1 MVRSY
6 YFFGRNRIFLPKLA
20 GAFLLV
26 AALFMF
32 IVASG
37 KMFDTWDALKKYPD
51 CIEQKDISIGS
62 FAQMQYCKQSLADVT
77 GLHLAHDSAKISTRQ
92 FVVTLLPP
100 VAELLFWAT
109 VFIIGLIFYQTG
121 IVKQAA
127 RQALPVKHKG
137 KHEKK

>member
-20 GAFLLV
+20 GAFLLI

-37 KMFDTWDALKKYPD
+37 KMFDTWDALKKYPE
-51 CIEQKDISIGS
+51 CPKDTL
-62 FAQMQYCKQSLADVT
+62 ANTQYCKQSLADIT
-77 GLHLAHDSAKISTRQ
+77 GLHLRPDQLKISTRQ

-121 IVKQAA
+121 IVKQA
-127 RQALPVKHKG
+127 LPVKHKVKHG
-137 KHEKK
+137 K

>member
-1 MVRSY
+1 MVRAY

-20 GAFLLV
+20 GAFLLI

-37 KMFDTWDALKKYPD
+37 KMFDTWDALKKYPECPND
-51 CIEQKDISIGS
+51 TLANI
-62 FAQMQYCKQSLADVT
+62 QYCKQGLADIT
-77 GLHLAHDSAKISTRQ
+77 GLHLRPDQLKITTRQ

-109 VFIIGLIFYQTG
+109 VFVIGLIFYQTG
-121 IVKQAA
+121 IVKQM
-127 RQALPVKHKG
+127 QPVKHKG